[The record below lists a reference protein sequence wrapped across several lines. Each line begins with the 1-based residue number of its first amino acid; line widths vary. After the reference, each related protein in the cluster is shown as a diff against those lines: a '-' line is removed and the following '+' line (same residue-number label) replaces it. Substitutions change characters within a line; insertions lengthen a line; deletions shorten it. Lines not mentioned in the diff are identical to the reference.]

1 MRFFLFASLFFL
13 SISCIKPS
21 INVLTYNIYHGEN
34 PYKKGQSNVN
44 EISELIKETYP
55 DVVFLQ
61 EVDSM
66 TNRSAG
72 VFGKKVDNSAELG
85 TLTHRVSYFSKAI
98 DFSGGSYGEAL
109 LLRKRCVVFR
119 QKLPNPKG
127 GEVRSM
133 IATEENVGK
142 KSVIML
148 GTHLCHQYSENRM
161 AQLKTIVEYYVQ
173 KNKPMILAGD
183 FNFSPDSPEYQY
195 ITGFFND
202 AAVQFGKPQNTF
214 SADGPDTRIDFIFLS
229 KNHKWKVDEIKVFKN
244 QFSDHLPV
252 FGKIRL

>member
-1 MRFFLFASLFFL
+1 
-13 SISCIKPS
+13 
-21 INVLTYNIYHGEN
+21 
-34 PYKKGQSNVN
+34 
-44 EISELIKETYP
+44 
-55 DVVFLQ
+55 
-61 EVDSM
+61 
-66 TNRSAG
+66 
-72 VFGKKVDNSAELG
+72 
-85 TLTHRVSYFSKAI
+85 
-98 DFSGGSYGEAL
+98 
-109 LLRKRCVVFR
+109 
-119 QKLPNPKG
+119 
-127 GEVRSM
+127 
-133 IATEENVGK
+133 
-142 KSVIML
+142 
-148 GTHLCHQYSENRM
+148 M

-214 SADGPDTRIDFIFLS
+214 PADGPDTRIDFIFLS